1 MVAVV
6 VDLRRIRHGKLRLIG
21 GELVDPL
28 LREVGHR
35 HAGEVAPD
43 LVGVAAAVGR
53 LDQQRRRRVPG
64 AARVRHRDE
73 GRAFL
78 ARDDRRQAVRL
89 LAHHQRALVIRRL
102 DRLERATLS

>member
-1 MVAVV
+1 MVHGFDGVCRSSSIQVLLASLKGLDLLGVAV
-6 VDLRRIRHGKLRLIG
+6 
-21 GELVDPL
+21 
-28 LREVGHR
+28 
-35 HAGEVAPD
+35 
-43 LVGVAAAVGR
+43 VGVAAAVGR
-53 LDQQRRRRVPG
+53 LDQESRRRVPG
-64 AARVRHRDE
+64 AACVRHRDE